1 MADTHTDHDDTRIT
15 RDDLEQG
22 LRSMV
27 GEVEHKAQEGAR
39 RMLPFAVFGV
49 FLILF
54 VAYRIGKRVG
64 TTKSTVV
71 EIRRI

>member
-1 MADTHTDHDDTRIT
+1 MADESAPIT
-15 RDDLEQG
+15 REDLDAG

-27 GEVEHKAQEGAR
+27 GEVEQQAAETGR
-39 RMLPFAVFGV
+39 RLLPVAIGGG
-49 FLILF
+49 ILLL
-54 VAYRIGKRVG
+54 VIAYLIGKRVG

>member
-1 MADTHTDHDDTRIT
+1 MAIEHDDTRIT
-15 RDDLEQG
+15 RDDLETG

-27 GEVEHKAQEGAR
+27 GEVEQKAQDRAR
-39 RMLPFAVFGV
+39 RMVPVAVLGV
-49 FLILF
+49 FVVLF
-54 VAYRIGKRVG
+54 IVYRIGKRAG

>member
-1 MADTHTDHDDTRIT
+1 MPTDTSPDTRIT

-27 GEVEHKAQEGAR
+27 GEVEHQAQAQARKFAPVAIGGA
-39 RMLPFAVFGV
+39 LLV
-49 FLILF
+49 LY